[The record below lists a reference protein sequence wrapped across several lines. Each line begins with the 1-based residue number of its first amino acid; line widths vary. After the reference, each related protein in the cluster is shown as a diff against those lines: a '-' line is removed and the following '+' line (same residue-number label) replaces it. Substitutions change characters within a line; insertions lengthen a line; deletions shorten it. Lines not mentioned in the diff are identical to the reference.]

1 MSREQKS
8 GDSWGTDAFADIL
21 PVIHEHHG
29 PLSCDPPYQRLIV
42 YGARY
47 NETARQAL
55 EEIGFALEAVTHRP
69 SHSEEADLDRP
80 PRTTVTSETPTQT
93 ASPPQNRRWCSASCP
108 E

>member
-55 EEIGFALEAVTHRP
+55 EEIGFALEAVTPPAVSLGGSRP
-69 SHSEEADLDRP
+69 RSSPSYYRDLRNSDANC
-80 PRTTVTSETPTQT
+80 VTAAEPTMV
-93 ASPPQNRRWCSASCP
+93 
-108 E
+108 